1 MLARY
6 DDLDTR
12 TIALSSVVS
21 AIVLLI
27 LILAGR
33 AVAYSWAAAVEDGKY
48 QSAKYEE
55 SDQAIAD
62 QKAVLKEFA
71 KVERP
76 AEEGQEASSR
86 LVIPVDKALELII
99 PELTA
104 KPST

>member
-12 TIALSSVVS
+12 TIALSSVIS

-33 AVAYSWAAAVEDGKY
+33 AVSYSWAAAVEDGKFET
-48 QSAKYEE
+48 AKYVE

-71 KVERP
+71 KVEQP

-86 LVIPVDKALELII
+86 LVIPMERALDLISQ
-99 PELTA
+99 ELTA